1 VLKWIVGIIAGI
13 IALVVLAA
21 GLLAGLP
28 WLPVITESSGAQR
41 YRTWLAENSVVL
53 DPSTPGMGMELAQEH
68 LDARYILLGEMHGY
82 AFPQALDAALI
93 TYLQSAG
100 PARWYLA
107 ELTPREAIAV
117 NLYISGGDD
126 AAIRTVFDRFAQLG
140 LQWANREFFAK
151 LTALRALNETLPAER
166 QIQFIGIDLDRSG
179 DPLVL
184 PAALAES
191 APDLANPASSRAINA
206 ALLVV
211 QPDVRSRYAAMKAR
225 MTALAGMPG
234 FDDARFAGLWG
245 LGHASEVTING
256 YETMAQWLQDPAAD
270 YAGDVVTIN
279 TLCVGECFNMMPAA
293 ALPEPMQGP
302 AGEAYTWIPMGI
314 ENPYFQRPA
323 GIGDLM
329 NVLGEN
335 RAALFRINGEGT
347 PYADG
352 GRLTDSSGYL
362 VMMQPWEYGGSAAE
376 MTDYYISYRGTA
388 PLTPWAGEAFDIT
401 GQAAAALGGTSEMQ

>member
-1 VLKWIVGIIAGI
+1 MLKWLLGIIAG
-13 IALVVLAA
+13 LVTLIVLAI
-21 GLLAGLP
+21 GLIAGLP
-28 WLPVITESSGAQR
+28 WLPVVTEAAGAER
-41 YRTWLAENSVVL
+41 YRTWLAANSVAL
-53 DPSTPGMGMELAQEH
+53 DPSSPTMNIALPEEH
-68 LDARYILLGEMHGY
+68 LDARYILLGEMHGF
-82 AFPQALDAALI
+82 AFPQSLDAALI
-93 TYLQSAG
+93 EYLQSEG

-117 NLYISGGDD
+117 NTYISGGDD
-126 AAIRTVFDRFAQLG
+126 AAVRAVFDRFAQLG

-151 LTALRALNETLPAER
+151 LTALRSLNETLPAER

-191 APDLANPASSRAINA
+191 APDLANPASSRAIND

-302 AGEAYTWIPMGI
+302 GGETYTWIPMGI
-314 ENPYFQRPA
+314 ENPYFQRPS

-329 NVLGEN
+329 TVMGD
-335 RAALFRINGEGT
+335 ADAMLFRISGENS
-347 PYADG
+347 PYASG
-352 GRLTDSSGYL
+352 GRLTDNSGYM
-362 VMMQPWEYGGSAAE
+362 VMMQPWEMGGSAAE
-376 MTDYYISYRGTA
+376 MTDYYIAFDGSA